1 MYRNHDSTGFIR
13 TLNTPSLTSAS
24 ADDSTDD
31 DVRQSQSRSGT
42 PSRFKFDKPKTRTVS
57 SPKSKVHSIHDLK
70 RLLHSHHH
78 SSHSSSPPSK
88 HSSSSASTLDN
99 DSDLGEEHA
108 HLTRKYGKWVK
119 TLGTGAGGTV
129 RLIAKKSH
137 SLSHPLSRS
146 SSSQSSMSGTSA
158 VYAVKEFR
166 QRKNGETHKEYVK
179 KVTAEFCVGIT
190 LKHRNIIQTVDI
202 ISERGHYYEIMEY
215 APYDLFSVV
224 MSGKM
229 SRAEIYCVFKQIIDG
244 VDYLHNMGLAHR
256 DLKLDNCVLTDSS
269 TVKLIDF
276 GTATVFK
283 YPGKK
288 TIKATGVVGSDPY
301 LAPEVLYSATEQ
313 AQVEGKK
320 EYDPRLADIWSIG
333 IIFICMLLRRF
344 PWKIPDEKADQSY
357 ALFLKAHP
365 DLCEPVLEE
374 EESELRSSTKSSD
387 SKHDWSDLH
396 RDFEQFNFNFNG
408 CAAGDERCNKDISDR
423 MFPKPCQQPTS
434 LPASPKESK
443 VEDTHVQVQVRS
455 MTTSNLDK
463 MNRDEQFALQ
473 PQQHAI
479 PKRPAIR
486 DSTASQTTFVNGGTD
501 SIFRLLPRESR
512 DCLRRMICPEP
523 KRRSTLN
530 ELLRGGEEVLLA
542 TDGLDLY
549 GDLSRPGNNASDK
562 MDSNS
567 DKWLR
572 SLESCAIKPS
582 STHTHTVVETGVER
596 R

>member
-1 MYRNHDSTGFIR
+1 M
-13 TLNTPSLTSAS
+13 
-24 ADDSTDD
+24 
-31 DVRQSQSRSGT
+31 
-42 PSRFKFDKPKTRTVS
+42 DKPK
-57 SPKSKVHSIHDLK
+57 SKLHSLHDLK
-70 RLLHSHHH
+70 RLLHSHHSHH
-78 SSHSSSPPSK
+78 SPTPSSPLHK
-88 HSSSSASTLDN
+88 QGTQDSS
-99 DSDLGEEHA
+99 SDLGEEHA
-108 HLTRKYGKWVK
+108 HLTRKYGKWVR

-137 SLSHPLSRS
+137 SLSRS
-146 SSSQSSMSGTSA
+146 SSSVSSLSSTSSC

-166 QRKNGETHKEYVK
+166 QRRNGESQKEYVK
-179 KVTAEFCVGIT
+179 KVTAEFCVGVT

-229 SRAEIYCVFKQIIDG
+229 SRNEIYCVFKQIVDG

-256 DLKLDNCVLTDSS
+256 DLKLDNCVLTDNS

-313 AQVEGKK
+313 AQREDKK

-344 PWKIPDEKADQSY
+344 PWKIPDVKSDQSY

-365 DLCEPVLEE
+365 DLCEPVLGD
-374 EESELRSSTKSSD
+374 EESGIKSSD
-387 SKHDWSDLH
+387 NSDMQSDDEHQWTDLQK
-396 RDFEQFNFNFNG
+396 DFAKFDFNG
-408 CAAGDERCNKDISDR
+408 CNANDERCNKDLSDR
-423 MFPKPCQQPTS
+423 MFPKPCQEPTS

-443 VEDTHVQVQVRS
+443 VDDPRSTAQVRS
-455 MTTSNLDK
+455 MTMSNLD
-463 MNRDEQFALQ
+463 RVDDLQ
-473 PQQHAI
+473 PKVT
-479 PKRPAIR
+479 PKRPIVR
-486 DSTASQTTFVNGGTD
+486 DRTASQTTFVNGGSD
-501 SIFRLLPRESR
+501 SIFRLLPREAR

-530 ELLRGGEEVLLA
+530 ELLRGGEEFLNA
-542 TDGLDLY
+542 TGGLDLY
-549 GDLSRPGNNASDK
+549 GDLSKPDSDSL
-562 MDSNS
+562 DNSSGCSDDTS
-567 DKWLR
+567 DKWLQ
-572 SLESCAIKPS
+572 SLDSCAIKPS
-582 STHTHTVVETGVER
+582 SSHSHTVVDTSAESKQR
-596 R
+596 K